1 MNKSVCSLVV
11 IFALASAG
19 CNGKPQIEAPQKMPK
34 TAVSPMPSSA
44 VPVQG
49 QVSQSSPN
57 NPSSAVMLGG
67 DPYSA
72 RTSKEIPFNF
82 GKSGKVTQAMN
93 AGGYTYLEVLDPKG
107 GKIWL
112 AVPETR
118 VNVDDAIAFP
128 DIPPLINF
136 KSKTLNRSFE
146 KISFVPGIRIV
157 KK

>member
-19 CNGKPQIEAPQKMPK
+19 CNGKPQIEASQKMAR
-34 TAVSPMPSSA
+34 TAVSPVPSSV
-44 VPVQG
+44 VPAQG
-49 QVSQSSPN
+49 QSPQPHPG

-72 RTSKEIPFNF
+72 RSSKEIPFNF

-93 AGGYTYLEVLDPKG
+93 AGGYTYLEVVDPKG
-107 GKIWL
+107 VRIWI

-118 VNVDDAIAFP
+118 VSVDDAIAFP
-128 DIPPLINF
+128 DIAPLINF